1 MRCPAHANALSLKP
15 QGAAL
20 RRTLSLTLLTLAALL
35 TACTSP
41 RASGGRE
48 PVRLSLAAA
57 RGWTVE
63 ADGRATRAVPD
74 PQGAAQLVVPE
85 RCRRANC
92 PLVIVSHGRGG
103 QALDGITHPPFD
115 TLVDAIDVQGYVLL
129 LSNDGGQETWGSPG
143 ALTYI
148 RRVYRAAR
156 PHFQSDGRIY
166 TLGISMGGLPATLM
180 AYRRTLG
187 VEVRATAIVAGR
199 VNLSDAV
206 RTSVRRAASVRRAYG
221 AASLARHDPVN
232 DFATF
237 PGRRTPLL
245 TVVSPQDTAVR
256 SAANGVRLAHLAR
269 SAGASVR
276 VIQVQGP
283 HLSRGYMNAD
293 IGRQIALF
301 FNAHP

>member
-1 MRCPAHANALSLKP
+1 MR
-15 QGAAL
+15 
-20 RRTLSLTLLTLAALL
+20 RVLSLTLLTLAALL
-35 TACTSP
+35 TACMSP
-41 RASGGRE
+41 RADSGPG
-48 PVRLSLAAA
+48 PARLSLTVAK
-57 RGWTVE
+57 GWTVE

-74 PQGAAQLVVPE
+74 PQGAAQLVVPG
-85 RCRRANC
+85 RCRKASC

-115 TLVDAIDVQGYVLL
+115 TLVDAVDAQGYVLL
-129 LSNDGGQETWGSPG
+129 LSNDGGRETWGSPG

-148 RRVYRAAR
+148 RRVYRAAQ
-156 PHFQSDGRIY
+156 PHFQGDGRVY
-166 TLGISMGGLPATLM
+166 TLGISMGGLPATLT
-180 AYRRTLG
+180 AYRQTLG
-187 VEVRATAIVAGR
+187 VKVRATALVAGR

-206 RTSVRRAASVRRAYG
+206 RTSARRAASIRRAYG
-221 AASLARHDPVN
+221 AVSLAGHDPVN

-237 PGRRTPLL
+237 RGRRTPLL

-269 SAGASVR
+269 AAGADVR

-301 FNAHP
+301 FKAHP